1 MEMLLLLHLVQNV
14 IGGRKPEPECNG
26 ERIDLLVRLGLLK
39 LPGLAQETF
48 PETLVLNMPRLSAAQ
63 GQIQKIVVI
72 STRMC
77 ICESMLTEGRLRL
90 TWSSPGNWVKDGRLR
105 C

>member
-1 MEMLLLLHLVQNV
+1 MEMLLLLHLVQNA

-72 STRMC
+72 STRFELQSNEHYVHKC
-77 ICESMLTEGRLRL
+77 ACNFKGCAFARA
-90 TWSSPGNWVKDGRLR
+90 